1 MMTPDPAFRTIHCI
15 PDGRQA
21 AAGFLQRPAMDLL
34 DLLVS
39 VDLLEREGDGEGA
52 HYYNTPAT
60 AAFLDRNKLGYIGGI
75 LELWDKCNY
84 GFQEAAHTTLRHHT
98 PVLNI

>member
-21 AAGFLQRPAMDLL
+21 AAGFLRPPAMDLL

-52 HYYNTPAT
+52 PQAGPIRL
-60 AAFLDRNKLGYIGGI
+60 LD
-75 LELWDKCNY
+75 
-84 GFQEAAHTTLRHHT
+84 QHHR
-98 PVLNI
+98 LNCAS